1 MNCVNCGTPLEEGI
15 NLCPNCGK
23 EYLICVKCGSHNDIN
38 SDLCIQCGNSFNN
51 DIFRTVTNNRVF
63 KLDELISK
71 KRKPLIYA
79 VIAACVLSVF
89 CLVIL
94 VKTILPDKNSGL
106 ENIFYIKN
114 AVLYRR
120 GSNNKTI
127 KLSDI
132 KTPQKKYSNTGAKVK
147 ISEDGKRIFYPNNI
161 TTSYD
166 LNYSTLGFLEE
177 TGTIDTDVNTY
188 MINKKGTVVYYTK
201 GSDKVLY
208 RFDVTNLTKTEF
220 SDMVIEY
227 YINPEGTKLAYVY
240 SDIIFYYS
248 VGNESKTTVA
258 IDAEIVYVSKDLSEI
273 YFIKND
279 RLHLF
284 KDGKK
289 VILLTEENISNENIL
304 IYDTGEIYFTDK
316 SSNLYYFCNNKTVKL
331 CEEIDYIIASSSV
344 KPAIIIEKDQKI

>member
-1 MNCVNCGTPLEEGI
+1 MNNNIPILTIIIQGDIIYSVLLMEEKMNCVNCGTPLEEGI

-132 KTPQKKYSNTGAKVK
+132 KTPQKKILKYRRKSQ
-147 ISEDGKRIFYPNNI
+147 
-161 TTSYD
+161 
-166 LNYSTLGFLEE
+166 
-177 TGTIDTDVNTY
+177 
-188 MINKKGTVVYYTK
+188 
-201 GSDKVLY
+201 DK
-208 RFDVTNLTKTEF
+208 
-220 SDMVIEY
+220 
-227 YINPEGTKLAYVY
+227 
-240 SDIIFYYS
+240 
-248 VGNESKTTVA
+248 
-258 IDAEIVYVSKDLSEI
+258 
-273 YFIKND
+273 
-279 RLHLF
+279 
-284 KDGKK
+284 
-289 VILLTEENISNENIL
+289 
-304 IYDTGEIYFTDK
+304 
-316 SSNLYYFCNNKTVKL
+316 
-331 CEEIDYIIASSSV
+331 
-344 KPAIIIEKDQKI
+344 